1 MPILVTG
8 TIKLLLEMAGCR
20 QISRMCSRQ
29 QGFTLIEILVV
40 VLIIGIVIGVA
51 LVAPSASGPGQKLKD
66 ESFRLQ
72 TLIEQA
78 RERALMEDRELGLS
92 LTGANGYTWWQ
103 WSREEEKWQELQ
115 EQSYR
120 TRKLPDGLL
129 LADLSEAQSTKSKS
143 RVQDEASQ
151 RPTWIF
157 YSDTQVTPFRL
168 EFTLLSDNRRSVILE
183 SDGIGPV
190 TTP

>member
-1 MPILVTG
+1 MLPEIV
-8 TIKLLLEMAGCR
+8 ARR
-20 QISRMCSRQ
+20 QSSLKRFPQR
-29 QGFTLIEILVV
+29 GFTLIEILLV

-51 LVAPSASGPGQKLKD
+51 LVVPSAGGPGQKLKD
-66 ESFRLQ
+66 ESLRLQ
-72 TLIEQA
+72 TLVEQA

-92 LTGANGYTWWQ
+92 LTGVNGYEWWQ
-103 WSREEEKWQELQ
+103 WSRDDEKWQGIQ
-115 EQSYR
+115 EQSFR
-120 TRKLPDGLL
+120 TYKLPDGLL
-129 LADLSEAQSTKSKS
+129 ISDLSDTQSSRFES

-168 EFTLLSDNRRSVILE
+168 EFTVLNDNRRSVILE

-190 TTP
+190 TRP